1 MMNYSTGRAD
11 LSQVQL
17 GLIGMPDDHATLI
30 AEMQVD
36 LYQSLCLCGWISSI
50 SFREEVELLRALHI
64 HQIKVF
70 GEPR

>member
-1 MMNYSTGRAD
+1 
-11 LSQVQL
+11 
-17 GLIGMPDDHATLI
+17 MPDDHAALI

-50 SFREEVELLRALHI
+50 SFREEVELLRALHL